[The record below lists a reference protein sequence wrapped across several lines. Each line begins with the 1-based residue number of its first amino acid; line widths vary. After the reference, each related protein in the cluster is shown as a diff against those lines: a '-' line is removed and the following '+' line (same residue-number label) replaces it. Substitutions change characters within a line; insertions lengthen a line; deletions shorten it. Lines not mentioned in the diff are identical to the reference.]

1 MQNANKAKCKKKKK
15 EQKTSLK
22 ELFSFVIIYG
32 KQK

>member
-1 MQNANKAKCKKKKK
+1 MQIRQNAKKKKKK
-15 EQKTSLK
+15 EQKTSWK

>member
-1 MQNANKAKCKKKKK
+1 MQIRQNAKKKKK
-15 EQKTSLK
+15 EQKTSWK

>member
-1 MQNANKAKCKKKKK
+1 MQIRLKKKEK
-15 EQKTSLK
+15 EQKTSWK

>member
-1 MQNANKAKCKKKKK
+1 MQNANKTWKKKK
-15 EQKTSLK
+15 EQKTSWK